1 MTLRR
6 ALECARE
13 RFEHALGDAREV
25 AALQP
30 RVVVDAHAGEQRDLL
45 PSQTRHAPVLAVPQ
59 ARLLGVIL
67 ARLEVRN
74 SLISVLVYTPVRVRP
89 PDWFWGILPVPGST
103 RFLTRR
109 RGVLECWTCE
119 QQSCTA
125 CRRRPRREHVMIG
138 PGRVPARHNVFQESG
153 RHPLGD
159 RRPRWHPVRA
169 QHRDVHS
176 ALLQPRGHTRHLRLQ
191 HRSPPCVGGMTC
203 ERAKAADGS
212 ESGTTRGGR
221 RAGTATRAR
230 GVARNRRAGL
240 GAYEPEPG
248 GQAYTAFVS
257 WLVQGGS
264 CAELAFLANLAAYG
278 ENCRRLAGML
288 KGRCDTSFFEFFATN
303 SCSPRQ
309 ALTRSRCARRR
320 P

>member
-67 ARLEVRN
+67 ARPEVRN

-230 GVARNRRAGL
+230 GVARNRRAGAGGVRTRARRPGVHGVRVVACAGRFVCRACVL
-240 GAYEPEPG
+240 GQP
-248 GQAYTAFVS
+248 
-257 WLVQGGS
+257 
-264 CAELAFLANLAAYG
+264 
-278 ENCRRLAGML
+278 RRL
-288 KGRCDTSFFEFFATN
+288 
-303 SCSPRQ
+303 
-309 ALTRSRCARRR
+309 RREL
-320 P
+320 PAPCGDAEGSL